1 MALKLSLKTKNNIAS
16 IFRNKFEMQIAH
28 KGFHFETPDAVF

>member
-1 MALKLSLKTKNNIAS
+1 MMVKDKEQLAS
-16 IFRNKFEMQIAH
+16 ILRNKCDMQIDQ